1 MEPAEER
8 WGRRARAVGI
18 LVLAALLLASPLAL
32 RVGIDNR
39 LELWVEPGSELAV
52 RYDRFRASFGS
63 DEFVLVGY
71 SGGDLFATDS
81 LAAQRAA
88 LEGLESL
95 RHVRRVQG
103 IPAVHRDVFD
113 GQRPDALRREMLD
126 TPFYRDFLVGA
137 DGRMAGL
144 LVETDLPAEP
154 SARRAL
160 VDGVR
165 AALTPLSSDGWSV
178 HVVGPPAL
186 NAALDATSMRE
197 AARSFPVALAASLA
211 ILLVL
216 LRSWRATVVAAA
228 CAGLTMLCVLE
239 LMGAAGRS
247 LNMLTSLLPSLLWVL
262 GVAGT
267 VHLLRRFQEERARTG
282 SSDVAL
288 SRALAATAR
297 PAVVSSVTT
306 ALGFVSLVTA
316 TMTPVRELGVFAAA
330 GILGSLLVNLSVG
343 PLLVGWLR
351 VAGRPESARTRP
363 ALLRL
368 AGIALRRPALVLV
381 ASVALVAPTLP
392 SLGRV
397 RVESD
402 PLSFLP
408 ADSTLV
414 QDYAAV
420 ARSLTGY
427 YSLELVVDAPSDWL
441 DPALWPALERLKQ
454 VVEAEP
460 GVARVLSPLD
470 LLKQLNHGD
479 RMLGSGRYEL
489 PASRADA
496 AALVGGFDPLGAGER
511 SRLVA
516 DGGRKLRLSA
526 LVNVMPASELRAIER
541 RARQAL
547 AELPAPLSG
556 HTTGLVLQLVDAQL
570 RLVATQ
576 IRSFGFAFLTVFA
589 CLLAGLRS
597 WRLMAAGVLPN
608 VIPVLA
614 AFAVMDRLGVAL
626 DPATVMTASVVIGI
640 AVDDTAH
647 LLSAYRSERG
657 AGRGAAEAISSSLE
671 RTGPAMLAATA
682 SACAGF
688 FALGRSAFVPIRWFG
703 LLSGLAMLVGLVAE
717 VFVVP
722 ATLVLAERM
731 RERRT

>member
-1 MEPAEER
+1 VDPSEER
-8 WGRRARAVGI
+8 WGRRARAAGAA
-18 LVLAALLLASPLAL
+18 VLAALLLASPLAM
-32 RVGIDNR
+32 RVGVDNR
-39 LELWVEPGSELAV
+39 LELWVEPGSELAA

-71 SGGDLFATDS
+71 SGGDLFALDA

-88 LEGLESL
+88 LEGLEAL
-95 RHVRRVQG
+95 PHVRRVQG
-103 IPAVHRDVFD
+103 IPALHRDLFD
-113 GQRPDALRREMLD
+113 GRRPDALRRELLD
-126 TPFYRDFLVGA
+126 TPFYRGFLVGA
-137 DGRMAGL
+137 DGRTAGL

-154 SARRAL
+154 AARRTL
-160 VDGVR
+160 VGGVR
-165 AALTPLSSDGWSV
+165 GALAPLERAGWSV
-178 HVVGPPAL
+178 HVVGPPVL

-211 ILLVL
+211 ILAVL
-216 LRSWRATVVAAA
+216 LRSWRATLVAAA

-239 LMGAAGRS
+239 LIGAAGRS

-262 GVAGT
+262 GVAGV
-267 VHLLRRFQEERARTG
+267 VHFLRRFQAERTRPGPA
-282 SSDVAL
+282 DAAL
-288 SRALAATAR
+288 ARALRATLGPAA
-297 PAVVSSVTT
+297 VSAVTT
-306 ALGFVSLVTA
+306 ALGFVSLGTSG
-316 TMTPVRELGVFAAA
+316 MTPVRELGVFAAA
-330 GILGSLLVNLSVG
+330 GMLGSLLVNLTVG
-343 PLLVGWLR
+343 PCLAAWLR
-351 VAGRPESARTRP
+351 VPGRAQAPDARTP
-363 ALLRL
+363 LRL
-368 AGIALRRPALVLV
+368 VGIPLRRPVLVLA
-381 ASVALVAPTLP
+381 ASALLVAPTLP

-427 YSLELVVDAPSDWL
+427 YSLELVVDAPSGWL
-441 DPALWPALERLKQ
+441 DPAHWPALERLKER
-454 VVEAEP
+454 VEAAP

-479 RMLGSGRYEL
+479 RLAGSGRYEL

-496 AALVGGFDPLGAGER
+496 AALLDGFDPLGAGER

-516 DGGRKLRLSA
+516 DGGRSVRLSA
-526 LVNVMPASELRAIER
+526 LVNVMPASELRAIEG
-541 RARQAL
+541 RAREAL
-547 AELPAPLSG
+547 ADLPPPLSG
-556 HTTGLVLQLVDAQL
+556 HATGLVLQLVDAQL

-614 AFAVMDRLGVAL
+614 AFAAMDRFGVAL

-647 LLSAYRSERG
+647 LLSAYRGERG
-657 AGRGAAEAISSSLE
+657 AGRGAAEAIGSSLA

-688 FALGRSAFVPIRWFG
+688 FALSRSAFVPIRWFG
-703 LLSGLAMLVGLVAE
+703 LLSGFAMLVGLVAE
-717 VFVVP
+717 VFLVP
-722 ATLVLAERM
+722 ATLVLAERA
-731 RERRT
+731 RERRA